1 VNGSIGKHLNLKG
14 LVPDTLL
21 DQQFVRW
28 LSDRRRKTKLFHFG
42 STMPV
47 LRYFIFVGG
56 ALLALMIGLSSFL
69 PEPEAIARP
78 DAVRPVIRIASDS
91 VGPPRVD
98 IDTRVQIAV
107 VPATV
112 PETLPQAPARV
123 AQAQPSAQPSAPL
136 PTRVLPAR
144 IERKKSGPIAKDW
157 LPIPRGLPISR
168 GFRLSPSGVSLS
180 VQLGKFEVQASHG
193 LPSCMMS

>member
-1 VNGSIGKHLNLKG
+1 VQL
-14 LVPDTLL
+14 
-21 DQQFVRW
+21 

-56 ALLALMIGLSSFL
+56 ALLALMVGLSSFL

-112 PETLPQAPARV
+112 PEILPQAQAPARV
-123 AQAQPSAQPSAPL
+123 AQAQPSAPL

-144 IERKKSGPIAKDW
+144 IERKKTRIAKRPDRQR
-157 LPIPRGLPISR
+157 LAANPQRFANFQGFQAFPQGIQP
-168 GFRLSPSGVSLS
+168 FRLTW
-180 VQLGKFEVQASHG
+180 
-193 LPSCMMS
+193 